1 MSARGDKP
9 PLAQLS
15 LAALGVVFG
24 DLGTS
29 PLYTMH
35 AISETLGGRLTPDVA
50 LGALSLIFWTL
61 IVTISV
67 KYCIFVMRADN
78 HGEGGTLALMYV
90 IGANRFRKGRWVLT
104 AMGLL
109 GAALLYG
116 DGAITPAISV
126 LSAIEGVNIAT
137 TALKPFV
144 VPAAVAVLLA
154 LFFVQQ
160 YGTRVIGLAL
170 GPVMVV
176 WFAVISVLG
185 IAGIAR
191 YPMVLS
197 AVSPLY
203 AVHFFTL
210 TGWKGF
216 LALGGIFLCITGG
229 EALYADIG
237 HFGRRPIR
245 IAWYGLVLPS
255 LLLNYAGQVGNLI
268 ANPAAHAH
276 PFFQLGPSWSVYP
289 LVVLATLATIIASQ
303 AIITGAFS
311 LSRQAMHLGW
321 LPGMTIR
328 QTSEKRYGQIYVP
341 VVNWMMMIAT
351 VLLVLGFGSSA
362 RLAGAYGT
370 AVSTT
375 MLLTTIMLLSAM
387 HRIWKWPLVWTALA
401 GTVFLIVDMA
411 FFTANLAKIFQG
423 GWIPL
428 TLGALLFI
436 VMTTWRKGVDAVHR
450 RQIGKS
456 DADFVKK
463 LRAGHIPRVPGTAV
477 FLTRYRRGVPSLM
490 VEHLKHMGAL
500 HETVIELT
508 VRLVEKPY
516 AGENRCSAICLG
528 ANVWRA
534 TVKFGFNEEPDV
546 LGALEEA
553 DQFDWKVNF
562 RKVIYFAARDLVDH
576 DMRHPRLPRWQLE
589 LFAILFRNSAK
600 TMDRF
605 NLPPEN
611 FVEIARQIAI

>member
-1 MSARGDKP
+1 MSLG
-9 PLAQLS
+9 
-15 LAALGVVFG
+15 ALGIVFG

-35 AISETLGGRLTPDVA
+35 AISEALGGKLTPDIA

-61 IVTISV
+61 IITISI

-90 IGANRFRKGRWVLT
+90 VGANRFRKGRWVLT

-126 LSAIEGVNIAT
+126 LSAIEGVNVAT
-137 TALKPFV
+137 TTLKPFV
-144 VPAAVAVLLA
+144 VPIAVIILVG

-160 YGTRVIGLAL
+160 YGTRLIGLAL
-170 GPVMVV
+170 GPVMLV
-176 WFAVISVLG
+176 WFATISLLG
-185 IAGIAR
+185 ILGIVR
-191 YPMVLS
+191 YPSVLS
-197 AVSPLY
+197 AVSPIY
-203 AVHFFTL
+203 AVHFFAI

-245 IAWYGLVLPS
+245 VAWYGLVLPA
-255 LLLNYAGQVGNLI
+255 LLLNYAGQVGNLL

-276 PFFQLGPSWSVYP
+276 PFFQLGPSWSIYP

-321 LPGMTIR
+321 LPGMTIC
-328 QTSEKRYGQIYVP
+328 QTSKRRYGQVYVP
-341 VVNWMMMIAT
+341 VVNWLMMCAT
-351 VLLVLGFGSSA
+351 VVLVVSFGSSA
-362 RLAGAYGT
+362 RLAGAYGS

-375 MLLTTIMLLSAM
+375 MLLTTLMLIAAM
-387 HRIWKWPLVWTALA
+387 HRVWAWPLAWTIIA
-401 GTVFLIVDMA
+401 GVVFGVVDAA
-411 FFTANLAKIFQG
+411 FFAANLVKILQG

-428 TLGALLFI
+428 VLGVVIFVL
-436 VMTTWRKGVDAVHR
+436 MTTWRTGIDAVHR

-456 DADFVKK
+456 DAAFLQK
-463 LRAGHIPRVPGTAV
+463 LRSGHIPRVPGTAV
-477 FLTRYRRGVPSLM
+477 FLSRYRRGVPSLM
-490 VEHLKHMGAL
+490 VEHVRHMGAL

-508 VRLVEKPY
+508 VKLIERPY
-516 AGENRCSAICLG
+516 AEESRCSTHCIG
-528 ANVWRA
+528 TNVWRA
-534 TVKFGFNEEPDV
+534 TVKFGFNEKPDV
-546 LGALEEA
+546 LGALEEG
-553 DQFDWKVNF
+553 DQFDWNVNF
-562 RKVIYFAARDLVDH
+562 RKVIYFAARDLVVH
-576 DMRHPRLPRWQLE
+576 DTRHPRLSRWRLA
-589 LFAILFRNSAK
+589 LFALLFRNSAK